1 MNGERH
7 TDEFTIHPVSSREAR
22 LRVTATDGS
31 VVVMLRHAE
40 ATAGVSL
47 TANEARVLANV
58 LDATARRTEARR

>member
-1 MNGERH
+1 MNGEPD

-31 VVVMLRHAE
+31 VVVLLRHAE
-40 ATAGVSL
+40 ATADVSL

-58 LDATARRTEARR
+58 LNATARRTEAKR